1 MWKKILLSLIS
12 LTLLL
17 AANLNV
23 CWKVKVSGK
32 DVYGLY
38 STSQF
43 RACEKAA
50 VSAADEICRDE
61 AQIPMFKKSLRL
73 SFLPPAGKEKLLT
86 DRMILSVPGIC
97 LSDEIFVD
105 GERLGTVPDS
115 NVLYNELRSYIKNQ
129 MPNRAVFGS
138 ISGEVTVRHVYSC
151 VDRETGYS
159 DMVLLISGA
168 APVFYVD
175 KDGQYA

>member
-1 MWKKILLSLIS
+1 MWKKILLSLFS
-12 LTLLL
+12 LALLL

-23 CWKVKVSGK
+23 CWKVKISGR

-38 STSQF
+38 SPAQF
-43 RACEKAA
+43 KACKNAA
-50 VSAADEICRDE
+50 ISAADEICRGE
-61 AQIPMFKKSLRL
+61 PQIPEFKRSFRV
-73 SFLPPAGKEKLLT
+73 SFLPPSGKEKLLT
-86 DRMILSVPGIC
+86 DRMILSVPGIS
-97 LSDEIFVD
+97 LSDEVYVD
-105 GERLGTVPDS
+105 GERMGTVRDG

-129 MPNRAVFGS
+129 MPNKAVFGS
-138 ISGEVTVRHVYSC
+138 ISGEVTIKPVYSPSGS
-151 VDRETGYS
+151 ETGYS